1 MSRPT
6 IRIDVEDARE
16 LSALVAEEWPQNGA
30 NARLLATIARHDRYA
45 SKPRREPKKQAPF
58 MLSGYDVP
66 RRPVAPA
73 LPYPKMVGEREKAIR
88 KGRDSKWVETQKIR
102 DACFARAKGKC
113 ECGCGE
119 PVGDDFRSSVY
130 PEARGELD
138 HMFGRGKG
146 RLPQSVETCWVLR
159 PGCHVAKTRNRPDAA
174 TWWRKFMVHA
184 QRYTATAKSL
194 DAARAWAN
202 AATAAGARLAFV
214 EVRRS
219 LPAAPRLD
227 GPMDSIPRTE

>member
-16 LSALVAEEWPQNGA
+16 LASLVGDEWPQNGA
-30 NARLLATIARHDRYA
+30 NARLLAALARHDRYTP
-45 SKPRREPKKQAPF
+45 KPRRKPSRSVLRKWEALDSEPLKTGVLA
-58 MLSGYDVP
+58 V
-66 RRPVAPA
+66 PA
-73 LPYPKMVGEREKAIR
+73 LPYPKMVGEREKELRA
-88 KGRDSKWVETQKIR
+88 GRDSKWVETQKIR

-119 PVGDDFRSSVY
+119 AVGDDFRNSVY

-159 PGCHVAKTRNRPDAA
+159 PDCHVAKTRNRPDAA
-174 TWWRKFMVHA
+174 TWWRKFLAHI
-184 QRYTATAKSL
+184 QRQTHGAFGRAMTPEWR
-194 DAARAWAN
+194 RAWAE
-202 AATAAGARLAFV
+202 AEKRAAFV

-219 LPAAPRLD
+219 LPAAPRL
-227 GPMDSIPRTE
+227 